1 MRGLLLVLLLLLT
14 PALGVAQ
21 DGGLTAFSITND
33 SNGTQTWSLK
43 LQALFLMTALTLLPA
58 FLLMMTSFTRIV
70 IVLGILRTAIGT
82 AQTPSNQILIGLAL
96 FLTLF
101 IMEPVIDPVWHKA
114 AKPYMSNQINAEQ
127 ALSLIHI

>member
-101 IMEPVIDPVWHKA
+101 IMEPVID
-114 AKPYMSNQINAEQ
+114 
-127 ALSLIHI
+127 LSLIHI